1 MTLSGQ
7 WDREI
12 GVRLASRRWGLKPG
26 MNEIGEGL
34 KGRGLDD
41 DEAGPDKGE
50 ANGLGLRR
58 GVARKPRLKER

>member
-1 MTLSGQ
+1 M
-7 WDREI
+7 
-12 GVRLASRRWGLKPG
+12 KPG